1 MAFWIIP
8 VFMAMFMMGINHM
21 AGFHAVKTVPNNTT
35 QVIAQQQGEAL
46 MAYRNAIEQYLAAN
60 PGFTGTI
67 QGDMGGAI
75 QLPYGMAIPPGA
87 GAVVSA
93 VQSSASQA
101 AGSALTVFADI
112 RNSAVSQVTNAT
124 NNDGTVGI
132 AQVAQNG
139 SMQMT
144 APGLGS
150 PVMLPGGVPSGDTVT
165 TLQLNGSPAP

>member
-1 MAFWIIP
+1 MVFWIIP
-8 VFMAMFMMGINHM
+8 VFMAMFMVGINHI
-21 AGFHAVKTVPNNTT
+21 ADYTAVKTVPNNTT

-46 MAYRNAIEQYLAAN
+46 MAYRNAVERYLAAN

-101 AGSALTVFADI
+101 AGSAITVFADI

-124 NNDGTVGI
+124 NNDGTVGT
-132 AQVAQNG
+132 AQTTSDGG
-139 SMQMT
+139 SQMA
-144 APGLGS
+144 APGLSG
-150 PVMLPGGVPSGDTVT
+150 PVALPSDVPSGDTVT
-165 TLQLNGSPAP
+165 TLQMNGSPLP